1 MDYPNEKLRAT
12 SSNKAEAAR
21 KMHDMLGNINRIIMS
36 PDMQPDLIGVRRRNK
51 LLEARNLVITVI
63 EDWSKVP

>member
-1 MDYPNEKLRAT
+1 MEATSEKVRAT
-12 SSNKAEAAR
+12 SSNKTEAAR

>member
-1 MDYPNEKLRAT
+1 MEAASEKVRAT
-12 SSNKAEAAR
+12 SSNKTEAAR

>member
-1 MDYPNEKLRAT
+1 MEYPNEKLRAT

>member
-12 SSNKAEAAR
+12 SSNKTEAAR
-21 KMHDMLGNINRIIMS
+21 KMHDMLGNINRIIIS

-51 LLEARNLVITVI
+51 LLEARGLVITVI

>member
-1 MDYPNEKLRAT
+1 MEAASEKVRAT

-51 LLEARNLVITVI
+51 LLEARSLVITVI

>member
-1 MDYPNEKLRAT
+1 MEAASEKVRAT
-12 SSNKAEAAR
+12 SSNKTEAAR

-51 LLEARNLVITVI
+51 LIEARNLVITVI